1 MELKPTML
9 QERIATLDIL
19 RGISLVGI
27 LLVNMYTFYLPMPH
41 IDLASWFT
49 TPSDIVW
56 QKNIDIYVQGAF
68 TRFCHAIWLWAS
80 HAVAKGSKSSTKL
93 LYAGAS

>member
-41 IDLASWFT
+41 IDLASCLQPHRILFGKK
-49 TPSDIVW
+49 I
-56 QKNIDIYVQGAF
+56 
-68 TRFCHAIWLWAS
+68 
-80 HAVAKGSKSSTKL
+80 
-93 LYAGAS
+93 

>member
-56 QKNIDIYVQGAF
+56 QKYRYLCA
-68 TRFCHAIWLWAS
+68 R
-80 HAVAKGSKSSTKL
+80 
-93 LYAGAS
+93 